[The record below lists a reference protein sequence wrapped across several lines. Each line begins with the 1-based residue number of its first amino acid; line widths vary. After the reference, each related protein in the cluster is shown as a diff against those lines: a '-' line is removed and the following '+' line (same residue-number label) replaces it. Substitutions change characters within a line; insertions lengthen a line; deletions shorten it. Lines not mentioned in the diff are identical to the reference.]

1 MKVLVVIALVR
12 DRRWALVISFPSH
25 ISQGFTCP
33 ETHGQSARHPAS
45 CKPRNML
52 RQTIGKGF
60 LSPSPVVKDTMSRTR
75 IRRLSWQ
82 TGLVPSLTGRNK
94 FRGLLSLL
102 PSQFLPSSMQQIRSH
117 SSKQLQEK
125 AIKKHDNNENGHSVT
140 KDELHTHSHSIL
152 GHSHSHGE
160 DEHGHGHDPEQILA
174 ALKGSGV

>member
-1 MKVLVVIALVR
+1 
-12 DRRWALVISFPSH
+12 
-25 ISQGFTCP
+25 
-33 ETHGQSARHPAS
+33 
-45 CKPRNML
+45 
-52 RQTIGKGF
+52 
-60 LSPSPVVKDTMSRTR
+60 MSRTR